1 MQEIGLGEVAPHWV
15 LDWMGE
21 FVSRLGEAV
30 LVRLQESSV
39 LWLSLLST
47 VASDHSSC
55 LDYVPVFIDCT
66 DIEVDEKYFEVAKLR
81 NRVVRR

>member
-1 MQEIGLGEVAPHWV
+1 M
-15 LDWMGE
+15 
-21 FVSRLGEAV
+21 SRLGEAV

-55 LDYVPVFIDCT
+55 LDYVPAFIDCT
-66 DIEVDEKYFEVAKLR
+66 DIEVDEKCFEGAKLR
-81 NRVVRR
+81 YSVVRS